1 MYAAISIIVLFHD
14 NEYFEQNINSIIAQ
28 LKAGDEI
35 IIVNDCSD
43 SKYFRLMEK
52 ISHSANIKVIS
63 TYKVRGNRSY
73 NRNRGAMYAQNPIL
87 TFVDGDIYFPENL
100 FDSMRKQ
107 LEEQNYCAI
116 YGNIYGHSGSLFTIN
131 NILGIDYLNMLF
143 DSEKWKD
150 LKNYPLLQDSRQK
163 KEKEL
168 LSGEFSW
175 NYFYTSYCMVKKSV
189 FYKAGQFD
197 ESFSNWGAE
206 DVDLGYRLAQYGRI
220 LYDNELV
227 AFHIPHK
234 KNKQKNSITN
244 RQNMYYMLNKYKT
257 SIFEIKITY
266 EKSQKVFQS
275 FEYFYKIMREI
286 DTDTM
291 DVAPIHECI
300 YCNTVSHKNKDGDI
314 FYLNSEG
321 NQEHLKLLGLA
332 LPFSNKYFEIAY
344 LPYSIFLYPY
354 PLAARIIQEFLRISK
369 DVYIKN
375 TPISYR
381 VQWSPEC
388 IKAFK
393 SSSPFTNIYY
403 ACKSLDDFEFNI
415 VNEQKLINVIP
426 AFKYY
431 EDVQL

>member
-1 MYAAISIIVLFHD
+1 
-14 NEYFEQNINSIIAQ
+14 
-28 LKAGDEI
+28 
-35 IIVNDCSD
+35 
-43 SKYFRLMEK
+43 
-52 ISHSANIKVIS
+52 
-63 TYKVRGNRSY
+63 
-73 NRNRGAMYAQNPIL
+73 
-87 TFVDGDIYFPENL
+87 
-100 FDSMRKQ
+100 
-107 LEEQNYCAI
+107 
-116 YGNIYGHSGSLFTIN
+116 
-131 NILGIDYLNMLF
+131 
-143 DSEKWKD
+143 
-150 LKNYPLLQDSRQK
+150 
-163 KEKEL
+163 
-168 LSGEFSW
+168 
-175 NYFYTSYCMVKKSV
+175 
-189 FYKAGQFD
+189 
-197 ESFSNWGAE
+197 
-206 DVDLGYRLAQYGRI
+206 
-220 LYDNELV
+220 
-227 AFHIPHK
+227 
-234 KNKQKNSITN
+234 
-244 RQNMYYMLNKYKT
+244 
-257 SIFEIKITY
+257 
-266 EKSQKVFQS
+266 
-275 FEYFYKIMREI
+275 MREI